1 MDGPILPCP
10 GDTQPDSQQCCADL
24 HLSRNS
30 DPASSESSQECGTS
44 QGGGNQAGQCHPG
57 HGRVEPRAEWV
68 PQCSNARWPCT
79 EPISTNSPWGGH
91 RWGGSVPTAHPGQRQ
106 GAVSLLTAVPTAPPA
121 AGKRVVLHAG
131 SSDHTHRHV
140 CARLIGHT
148 AHTQLRLCTRMYM
161 LTKRGLHAH
170 TRAQLAWHT
179 HTHTRA
185 SSLPAQPDAAILP
198 PAPGAAGEAPALPCP
213 QFVSCI
219 WWSSSSWDSTAAV
232 LGGFRGKNWDRS
244 CHCRARGTGRAELW
258 LRMEWEVRGS
268 SSTV

>member
-1 MDGPILPCP
+1 MAPSVGLRGGCWGSQHPGGCGQGEVGHRTGECSVLWSCMDGPILPCP

-57 HGRVEPRAEWV
+57 HSRVEPRAEWV

-179 HTHTRA
+179 HTHTCQQ
-185 SSLPAQPDAAILP
+185 PA
-198 PAPGAAGEAPALPCP
+198 C
-213 QFVSCI
+213 
-219 WWSSSSWDSTAAV
+219 T
-232 LGGFRGKNWDRS
+232 
-244 CHCRARGTGRAELW
+244 T
-258 LRMEWEVRGS
+258 
-268 SSTV
+268 